1 MASGVVLLTGFEPFG
16 GSTINPSQE
25 VARRLHGTEIGGKRV
40 VGHTLPV
47 SLKQIGAA
55 IDRILEETDPE
66 IVISLGQSG
75 SASTIVLE
83 RFAVNLADFSA
94 PDNDG
99 ASVTDAALEGDGP
112 TAIASRLPL
121 RAIESELL
129 AAGIPVRLSNSAGT
143 YLCNAAMYLFLT
155 RTEPETPCGFIHLPC
170 LPEQVATA
178 LKAARDGQGPQ
189 LASTASMS
197 LDLMVA
203 AVRLAVEATVRHV
216 AGAGVAIPGG

>member
-1 MASGVVLLTGFEPFG
+1 VASGVVLLTGFEAFG
-16 GSTINPSQE
+16 GSTVNPSQE
-25 VARRLHGTEIGGKRV
+25 VARRLHGTTIDGMGV

-47 SLKQIGAA
+47 SLKQIGSA
-55 IDRILEETDPE
+55 IDRIVQETDPE

-99 ASVTDAALEGDGP
+99 ASVTDAALQGDGP

-121 RAIESELL
+121 RAIEAALL
-129 AAGIPVRLSNSAGT
+129 DAGIPVRLSNSAGT
-143 YLCNAAMYLFLT
+143 YLCNAAMYLFLI
-155 RTEPETPCGFIHLPC
+155 RTGPETPCGFIHLPC

-178 LKAARDGQGPQ
+178 LKAARDGEGPRP
-189 LASTASMS
+189 ASTASMS

-203 AVRLAVEATVRHV
+203 AVRLAVEVTVRGAADTRV
-216 AGAGVAIPGG
+216 AMASG

>member
-16 GSTINPSQE
+16 ESMVNPSQE
-25 VARRLHGTEIGGKRV
+25 VVRRLHGTTIGGKTV
-40 VGHTLPV
+40 IGHTLPV
-47 SLKQIGAA
+47 SLRDIAAA
-55 IDRILEETDPE
+55 IDRILQATSPE

-121 RAIESELL
+121 RAIESALL
-129 AAGIPVRLSNSAGT
+129 DAGIPVRLSNSAGT

-155 RTEPETPCGFIHLPC
+155 RTEPETLCGFIHLPC

-178 LKAARDGQGPQ
+178 LKAARDGQGLQP
-189 LASTASMS
+189 ASTASMS

-203 AVRLAVEATVRHV
+203 AVRLAVEVTVRHE
-216 AGAGVAIPGG
+216 AGVGVTTPSG

>member
-16 GSTINPSQE
+16 GSTVNPSQE
-25 VARRLHGTEIGGKRV
+25 VVRRLHGTEISGKRI

-55 IDRILEETDPE
+55 IDRILQETDPE
-66 IVISLGQSG
+66 VVISLGQSG

-99 ASVTDAALEGDGP
+99 ASVTDAALEDDGP

-129 AAGIPVRLSNSAGT
+129 DAGTPVRLSNSAGT

-155 RTEPETPCGFIHLPC
+155 RTGPQTPCGFIHLPC
-170 LPEQVATA
+170 LPEQVAAA
-178 LKAARDGQGPQ
+178 LRAARDGEGLRPG
-189 LASTASMS
+189 STASMS

-203 AVRLAVEATVRHV
+203 AVRLAIEATVRHV
-216 AGAGVAIPGG
+216 ARARVAIPGG